1 MSKMKEENQETA
13 LAEEEII
20 DIFVPIEIKR
30 KRGVAIILEPKN
42 ISREEGRQHFDDKMI
57 KTIARAY
64 KWKVMVDEGQVKS
77 LAEIAE
83 KENITASYVSRVF
96 NLNFLSPKIV
106 ERILSGTH
114 PRELRLTDLINKV
127 NPDLWQEQEEN
138 WGF

>member
-1 MSKMKEENQETA
+1 MKEENQETA
-13 LAEEEII
+13 LVEEEII
-20 DIFVPIEIKR
+20 NIFVPIEIKR

-64 KWKVMVDEGQVKS
+64 KWKIMVDEGQVKS

-114 PRELRLTDLINKV
+114 PRELRLTELINKV

>member
-1 MSKMKEENQETA
+1 MKEENQEAA

-42 ISREEGRQHFDDKMI
+42 ISREEGQQHFDDKMI

-114 PRELRLTDLINKV
+114 PRELRLTELINKV
-127 NPDLWQEQEEN
+127 NPDLWQEQEES

>member
-1 MSKMKEENQETA
+1 MKEENQETA

-30 KRGVAIILEPKN
+30 KRGVAIIIEPKN
-42 ISREEGRQHFDDKMI
+42 ITREEGLQHFDDKMI

-64 KWKVMVDEGQVKS
+64 KWRIMVDEGQVKS

-106 ERILSGTH
+106 GRILDGTH

-127 NPDLWQEQEEN
+127 NPDLWQEQEES

>member
-1 MSKMKEENQETA
+1 MKEENQETA

-42 ISREEGRQHFDDKMI
+42 ISREEGQQHFDDKMI

-114 PRELRLTDLINKV
+114 PRELRLTELINKV
-127 NPDLWQEQEEN
+127 NPDLWQEQEES

>member
-1 MSKMKEENQETA
+1 MKEENQETA
-13 LAEEEII
+13 LVEEEII

-30 KRGVAIILEPKN
+30 KRGVAIIVEPKN
-42 ISREEGRQHFDDKMI
+42 ISREEGLQHFDDKMI

-64 KWKVMVDEGQVKS
+64 KWKIMVDEGQVKS

-83 KENITASYVSRVF
+83 KENITASYVSRIF

-114 PRELRLTDLINKV
+114 PRELRLTELINKV

>member
-1 MSKMKEENQETA
+1 MKEENQETA

-30 KRGVAIILEPKN
+30 KRGVAIIIEPKN
-42 ISREEGRQHFDDKMI
+42 INREEGRQHFDDKMI

-64 KWKVMVDEGQVKS
+64 KWKIMVDEGQVKS

-114 PRELRLTDLINKV
+114 PRELRMTDLINKV
-127 NPDLWQEQEEN
+127 SPDLWQEQEEN

>member
-1 MSKMKEENQETA
+1 MKEENQETA
-13 LAEEEII
+13 LVEEEII

-42 ISREEGRQHFDDKMI
+42 ISREEGQQHFDDKMI

-83 KENITASYVSRVF
+83 KENITASYVSRIF

-114 PRELRLTDLINKV
+114 PRELRLTELINKV
-127 NPDLWQEQEEN
+127 NPDLWQEQEES

>member
-1 MSKMKEENQETA
+1 MKEENQETA
-13 LAEEEII
+13 LVEEEII

-42 ISREEGRQHFDDKMI
+42 ISREEGLQHFDDKMI

-64 KWKVMVDEGQVKS
+64 KWKIMVDEGQVKS

-114 PRELRLTDLINKV
+114 PRELRLTELINKV

>member
-127 NPDLWQEQEEN
+127 NPDLWQEQEES

>member
-42 ISREEGRQHFDDKMI
+42 ISREEGQQHFDDKMI
-57 KTIARAY
+57 KTIARAF
-64 KWKVMVDEGQVKS
+64 KWKIMVDEGQVKS

-114 PRELRLTDLINKV
+114 PRELRLTELINKV
-127 NPDLWQEQEEN
+127 NPDLWQEQEES

>member
-1 MSKMKEENQETA
+1 MTEENQETA
-13 LAEEEII
+13 LTEEEII
-20 DIFVPIEIKR
+20 EIFVPIEIKR

-42 ISREEGRQHFDDKMI
+42 ISREEGLQHFDDKMI

-64 KWKVMVDEGQVKS
+64 KWKIMVDEGQVKS

-83 KENITASYVSRVF
+83 KENITASYVSRIF

-114 PRELRLTDLINKV
+114 PRELRLTELINKV

>member
-1 MSKMKEENQETA
+1 MKEENQETA

-127 NPDLWQEQEEN
+127 SPDLWQEQEEN

>member
-1 MSKMKEENQETA
+1 MKEENQETA
-13 LAEEEII
+13 LVEEEII

-42 ISREEGRQHFDDKMI
+42 ISREEGLQHFDDKMI

-64 KWKVMVDEGQVKS
+64 KWKIMVDEGQVKS

-83 KENITASYVSRVF
+83 KENITASYVSRIF

-114 PRELRLTDLINKV
+114 PRELRLTELINKV

>member
-1 MSKMKEENQETA
+1 MKEENQEAA

-42 ISREEGRQHFDDKMI
+42 ISREEGQQHFDDKMI

-127 NPDLWQEQEEN
+127 NPDLWQEQEES

>member
-1 MSKMKEENQETA
+1 MKEENQETT

-30 KRGVAIILEPKN
+30 KRGVAIIMEPKN
-42 ISREEGRQHFDDKMI
+42 ISREEGQQHFDDKMI

-64 KWKVMVDEGQVKS
+64 KWKIMVDEGQVKS

-114 PRELRLTDLINKV
+114 PRDLRLTDLINKEI
-127 NPDLWQEQEEN
+127 PDLWQEQEESL
-138 WGF
+138 GF

>member
-1 MSKMKEENQETA
+1 MSKMREENQETA

-64 KWKVMVDEGQVKS
+64 NTKS
-77 LAEIAE
+77 HL
-83 KENITASYVSRVF
+83 
-96 NLNFLSPKIV
+96 
-106 ERILSGTH
+106 
-114 PRELRLTDLINKV
+114 
-127 NPDLWQEQEEN
+127 
-138 WGF
+138 